1 LINGEIKINSFK
13 TFTDLFLLLFS
24 YLATF
29 FLKRGNINLGET
41 YLSFI
46 PLLILCWFLSGIFTS
61 KFRDS
66 EEVSLEPYSFSALY
80 FTGLL
85 ALLIFG
91 LELYNLSRFIVFGTI
106 SIYLLLEIFIVSG
119 LLLPVFVKK
128 KDGDK
133 KYSLLLIL
141 SEMILIAL
149 SFFTIHFV
157 KLNTTVIGSDIYFYI
172 LISIYFLWFFI
183 ALFTHKFIL
192 ELSTNF
198 LSMIAPFMRSYFI
211 ILSLFS
217 AVIFGFRI
225 EGLSRLLIFGTV
237 IAYAL
242 LELFIFFSI
251 FMYRFIQKSDIPEIN
266 IFEAP
271 LIQEDI
277 VVKEIIGRES
287 GREEKYSIPGKRKNS
302 KQFYEKLS
310 KVYLQDSM
318 NILDFVD
325 KAVDLRKIDIVK
337 SEVMDMGNP
346 YNVDILPKNSL
357 EILMNFHEL
366 NSFRN
371 LNKYLISVN
380 RIINK
385 YGVFVGKFEPMERRY
400 YYFRNKYPIFFAKT
414 FYMFD
419 FVWRRIFPKVP
430 IFNKLYFFVTK
441 GRNRVFSMAEGLGR
455 LYYCGFEVIS
465 LKEIDNF
472 VWFIVNKVDNPLK
485 TTPSYALFFKQKRVG
500 KEGKSIFIYK
510 VRTMH
515 PFSEFIHKYIYDR
528 NKLDGKGKIKD
539 DFRITSWGSIFRKL
553 WIDELPM
560 VVNWIKRDLKFVG
573 VRPLSETFFNTYPD
587 DLKKE
592 RTMYKPGLIPPY
604 YADMPSSIEEV
615 WDSERKYLNQYRKKP
630 FVTDWNYFWRAFKN
644 IVLKGAKSS

>member
-1 LINGEIKINSFK
+1 LINGEIKINFFK

-29 FLKRGNINLGET
+29 FLKRGNLNLGET

-128 KDGDK
+128 EEGEK
-133 KYSLLLIL
+133 KYSLILIL
-141 SEMILIAL
+141 SEMILIAV
-149 SFFTIHFV
+149 SFFSIHYI
-157 KLNTTVIGSDIYFYI
+157 KLNTTVIRSDIYFYI

-266 IFEAP
+266 VFEAP
-271 LIQEDI
+271 LIHEDI
-277 VVKEIIGRES
+277 IVKEIIKRES
-287 GREEKYSIPGKRKNS
+287 VRKGKYSISGKRKNS
-302 KQFYEKLS
+302 KQLYEKLS
-310 KVYLQDSM
+310 KVYLPDSLD
-318 NILDFVD
+318 ILEFID

-337 SEVMDMGNP
+337 SEVMDTGNP
-346 YNVDILPKNSL
+346 YNVNILPDDSL
-357 EILMNFHEL
+357 ELLMNFHEL

-380 RIINK
+380 RIINNG
-385 YGVFVGKFEPMERRY
+385 GVFVGKFEPMERRY
-400 YYFRNKYPIFFAKT
+400 YYFKNKYPAFFAKI
-414 FYMFD
+414 FYTFD
-419 FVWRRIFPKVP
+419 FLWRRIFPKVP
-430 IFNKLYFFVTK
+430 ILNKLYFMITK
-441 GRNRVFSMAEGLGR
+441 GRRRVFSMAEGLGR
-455 LYYCGFEVIS
+455 LYYCGFEIIS
-465 LKEIDNF
+465 LKEIENF
-472 VWFIVNKVDNPLK
+472 VWFIVNKVNCPLRII
-485 TTPSYALFFKQKRVG
+485 PSYALFFKQKRVG
-500 KEGKSIFIYK
+500 RNGKSIFIYK

-528 NKLDGKGKIKD
+528 NKLDEKGKIKD
-539 DFRITSWGSIFRKL
+539 DFRITSWGRVFRKF
-553 WIDELPM
+553 WIDEIPM
-560 VVNWIKRDLKFVG
+560 VINWIKGDLKLIG

-587 DLKKE
+587 DLKEE
-592 RTMYKPGLIPPY
+592 RVLNKPGLIPPY
-604 YADMPSSIEEV
+604 YADMPGSIEEV
-615 WDSERKYLNQYRKKP
+615 WDSERKYLRQFKKNP
-630 FVTDWNYFWRAFKN
+630 FKTDWSYFWKAVKN
-644 IVLKGAKSS
+644 IVIKGAKSS